1 MDVFSARETREAEAM
16 RKAEADMKLDAEARL
31 RQIER
36 AKDAPGQL
44 DAQADHTSKTLG
56 HPEKSAQ
63 HWRLQEGPNDCA
75 LYAQGGILDRFGVPF
90 DINTY
95 RAEAQQA
102 GYYTPDTGTTPDGVG
117 DLLERH
123 GVAVKRYDGA
133 TMQDLAN
140 EVQQGHGVVAM
151 VECTPLWGLD
161 GLDKGHALW
170 VTGVNV
176 NNTNGRVESVVCN
189 DSGLPNGKAIT
200 YPADAF
206 AEAWKHIDYRM
217 VCTEKPMPGAGGA

>member
-1 MDVFSARETREAEAM
+1 M
-16 RKAEADMKLDAEARL
+16 RADAEARL

-44 DAQADHTSKTLG
+44 DAHADRASRTLG
-56 HPEKSAQ
+56 QPEQSAQ
-63 HWRLQEGPNDCA
+63 NWRLQEGPNDCA

-95 RAEAQQA
+95 RAEAQKA
-102 GYYTPDTGTTPDGVG
+102 GYYTPETGTRPDGMG

-133 TMQDLAN
+133 TMQDLAT

-151 VECTPLWGLD
+151 VDCAPLWGPD
-161 GLDKGHALW
+161 QEGGHALW

-176 NNTNGRVESVVCN
+176 DSATGKVESVVCN
-189 DSGLPNGKAIT
+189 DSGRPDGKAIT

-206 AEAWKHIDYRM
+206 AEAWKHFNNRLL
-217 VCTEKPMPGAGGA
+217 CTVKPMPGAGGA